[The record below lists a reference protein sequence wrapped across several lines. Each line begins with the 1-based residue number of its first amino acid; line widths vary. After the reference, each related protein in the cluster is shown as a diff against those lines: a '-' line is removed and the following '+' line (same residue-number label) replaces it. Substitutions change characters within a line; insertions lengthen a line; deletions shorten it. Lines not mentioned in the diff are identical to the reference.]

1 MGLLISIDIRHER
14 FANESAV
21 LLGVL
26 WLSDGCAISIQLG
39 LQSIQLQSIQLQSI
53 QLQAYTL
60 YNVIQWNNCNER
72 LQ

>member
-26 WLSDGCAISIQLG
+26 WLSDGCAIEIQLG
-39 LQSIQLQSIQLQSI
+39 LRSI
-53 QLQAYTL
+53 QLQANTL